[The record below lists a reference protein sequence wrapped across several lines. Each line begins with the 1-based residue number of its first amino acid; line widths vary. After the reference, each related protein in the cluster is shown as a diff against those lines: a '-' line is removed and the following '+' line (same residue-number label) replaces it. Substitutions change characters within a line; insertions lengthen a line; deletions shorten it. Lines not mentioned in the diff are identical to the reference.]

1 MKKYIL
7 GILTTTLA
15 LGALS
20 VGVNSCKKEEP
31 TVVKITV
38 RDTANALVVGAEVI
52 LYGVSTTTPP
62 QPVTRIDTAYTNSSG
77 VATFDYTDDFQ
88 LGQAGFAV
96 LNIDATQ
103 GTLFGQG
110 TIKINEEEENVETV
124 FIQP

>member
-7 GILTTTLA
+7 GILTVTLT
-15 LGALS
+15 LGSLS
-20 VGVNSCKKEEP
+20 FGVNSCKKEEA
-31 TVVKITV
+31 TVAKITV
-38 RDTANALVVGAEVI
+38 RDTSNALVVGAEVI
-52 LYGVSTTTPP
+52 LYGVSTTLPP
-62 QPVTRIDTAYTNSSG
+62 QPVTRRDTVFTDASG

-96 LNIDATQ
+96 LNIDAAK

>member
-7 GILTTTLA
+7 GIFATTIL
-15 LGALS
+15 LGGLS
-20 VGVNSCKKEEP
+20 LGVNSCKKEEA
-31 TVVKITV
+31 TVAKITV
-38 RDTANALVVGAEVI
+38 RDTSNALVVGAEVI
-52 LYGVSTTTPP
+52 LYGVSTLTPP
-62 QPVTRIDTAYTNSSG
+62 QPVTRIDTAFTNSSG

-96 LNIDATQ
+96 LNIDAAK

>member
-31 TVVKITV
+31 TVAKITV

-62 QPVTRIDTAYTNSSG
+62 QPVP
-77 VATFDYTDDFQ
+77 
-88 LGQAGFAV
+88 
-96 LNIDATQ
+96 
-103 GTLFGQG
+103 
-110 TIKINEEEENVETV
+110 E
-124 FIQP
+124 